1 MPKGL
6 VTLNF
11 SSLELITLHPSRTAM
26 PEEDNDE
33 IFVEDTD
40 EEVMLRVQTIQIGSS
55 AGSSWWCVRHSV
67 CSSLHYV
74 HLKVLH
80 NWAPCKSCSVML
92 FIFACCKQC
101 IIVYSPCCGRF
112 RGYVPPP
119 WKFWFFPSIICFF
132 SSFRSP
138 GSSWCAAPVPSQCPR
153 GPPTQS
159 WRESNLL
166 QSKKTTFLLV
176 FELKTT
182 NPSV

>member
-80 NWAPCKSCSVML
+80 N
-92 FIFACCKQC
+92 
-101 IIVYSPCCGRF
+101 
-112 RGYVPPP
+112 
-119 WKFWFFPSIICFF
+119 
-132 SSFRSP
+132 
-138 GSSWCAAPVPSQCPR
+138 
-153 GPPTQS
+153 
-159 WRESNLL
+159 
-166 QSKKTTFLLV
+166 
-176 FELKTT
+176 
-182 NPSV
+182 